1 MENKIS
7 VRQVCF
13 VLIAYNAVLKL
24 IIMPTYLAVSCQ
36 NDLIFPALINLALQ
50 AVVIWAVAYAS
61 SRADKP
67 LFDMLAERF
76 GKGLACVVFV
86 LLGLY
91 FILVAIVPL
100 VEQQLLVHSAFYDTV
115 PSLYAFLPFFLFGLY
130 AGSRTVMG
138 VGRCAD
144 ICMPVFVLCI
154 AVFFIMSVG
163 QADYSNLLPVL
174 RTPFLRLSGGALSCA
189 FKFSDAAFMLVFFG
203 NYKYKKGDAA
213 KITLSYIFGGIVVLA
228 LMTIFY
234 GVYGAMT
241 PSRTF
246 LLNEIALFFPAV
258 GHVGRIDLIF
268 LYALDMVILF
278 ALALYIHSSVY
289 CFSRVFNCNNRA
301 LISVGVNAILL
312 VIILLTNNK
321 FSALYK
327 VAEGWFWIPTLLFS
341 YLLPLGTLLIK
352 RRKQ

>member
-1 MENKIS
+1 MKDKIS

-13 VLIAYNAVLKL
+13 ILIAYNAVLKL
-24 IIMPTYLAVSCQ
+24 IIMPTYLAVNCQ
-36 NDLIFPALINLALQ
+36 NDLIFPALINLVLQ

-61 SRADKP
+61 SHADKP
-67 LFDMLAERF
+67 LFDILAERF
-76 GKGLACVVFV
+76 GKAFASVVFC
-86 LLGLY
+86 LLGVY

-100 VEQQLLVHSAFYDTV
+100 VEQQLLVHAAFYDTV
-115 PSLYAFLPFFLFGLY
+115 PSLYAFLPFFVFGLY

-144 ICMPVFVLCI
+144 VAMPVFAICI
-154 AVFFIMSVG
+154 GVFFIMSVG

-174 RTPFLRLSGGALSCA
+174 KTPILKLSGSALSCA

-213 KITLSYIFGGIVVLA
+213 KITLSYVLGGIIVIVFTA
-228 LMTIFY
+228 IFY

-246 LLNEIALFFPAV
+246 LFNEIAVFFPAV

-268 LYALDMVILF
+268 LYAVDLVILF
-278 ALALYIHSSVY
+278 ALALYIQSSVY
-289 CFSRVFNCNNRA
+289 CFSRVFCRNNRA
-301 LISVGVNAILL
+301 IISLAVNAILF
-312 VIILLTNNK
+312 VIILITNNK

-327 VAEGWFWIPTLLFS
+327 FAESWFWIPTILFS
-341 YLLPLGTLLIK
+341 YLLPLCTLFIK
-352 RRKQ
+352 RRTQ